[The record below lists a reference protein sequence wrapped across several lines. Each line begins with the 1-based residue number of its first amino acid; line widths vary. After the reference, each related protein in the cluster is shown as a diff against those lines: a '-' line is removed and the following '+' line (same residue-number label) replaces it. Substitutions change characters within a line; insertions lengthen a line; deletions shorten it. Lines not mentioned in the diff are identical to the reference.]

1 MKKYSYAKFENLDQI
16 KELKLLALKI
26 RESYLDEV
34 LEAKDTINQNKEL
47 YKAALDELINNF
59 NQ

>member
-1 MKKYSYAKFENLDQI
+1 MNKYSYAKFENLDQI
-16 KELKLLALKI
+16 KELKFLALKI

>member
-34 LEAKDTINQNKEL
+34 LEVKDTINQNKEL